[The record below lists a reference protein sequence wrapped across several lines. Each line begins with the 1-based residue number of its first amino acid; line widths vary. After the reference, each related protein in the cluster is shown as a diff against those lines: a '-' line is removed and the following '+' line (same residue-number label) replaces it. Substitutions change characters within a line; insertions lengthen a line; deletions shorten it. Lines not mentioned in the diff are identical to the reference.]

1 MTTGEILTLLR
12 ARGFRFAHALGQN
25 FLADDEVLSRIA
37 DSAQA
42 DGACVLEIG
51 AGAGCL
57 TVPLASRAK
66 KVLAVEIDERLIPV
80 LETALQG
87 RRNVRIVQGD
97 ALKVDLAA
105 LAQETFGDEDFLV
118 AANLPYS
125 ITTPVL
131 FRLLE
136 SRLPIQRMC
145 VMLQKEAVDR
155 VVAQPGEKAYG
166 PLAIYCAYRA
176 EVERLFRVPP
186 HCFVPQPHV
195 DSEVIELRMRPRP
208 DPAQE
213 QGLPAAGQK
222 RLPHAR
228 RKTLLNNLLQCGMGK
243 EQAQK
248 TLEAAGLAPSVR
260 AEALSLADF
269 VRLYGILCE
278 PDVAN
283 GKFVV

>member
-1 MTTGEILTLLR
+1 M
-12 ARGFRFAHALGQN
+12 
-25 FLADDEVLSRIA
+25 
-37 DSAQA
+37 
-42 DGACVLEIG
+42 LEIG

-213 QGLPAAGQK
+213 QAFL
-222 RLPHAR
+222 RLVKNAFRMR

>member
-97 ALKVDLAA
+97 ALKVDLAV

-118 AANLPYS
+118 AANMPYS

-195 DSEVIELRMRPRP
+195 NSEVIELRMRPRP

-213 QGLPAAGQK
+213 QAFL
-222 RLPHAR
+222 RLVKNAFRMR

>member
-80 LETALQG
+80 LEMALQG

-136 SRLPIQRMC
+136 SRLPIRRMC

-155 VVAQPGEKAYG
+155 VVAQPGEKA
-166 PLAIYCAYRA
+166 
-176 EVERLFRVPP
+176 
-186 HCFVPQPHV
+186 
-195 DSEVIELRMRPRP
+195 
-208 DPAQE
+208 
-213 QGLPAAGQK
+213 
-222 RLPHAR
+222 
-228 RKTLLNNLLQCGMGK
+228 
-243 EQAQK
+243 
-248 TLEAAGLAPSVR
+248 
-260 AEALSLADF
+260 
-269 VRLYGILCE
+269 
-278 PDVAN
+278 
-283 GKFVV
+283 

>member
-87 RRNVRIVQGD
+87 RKNVRIVQGD

-105 LAQETFGDEDFLV
+105 LAQETFGDED
-118 AANLPYS
+118 
-125 ITTPVL
+125 
-131 FRLLE
+131 
-136 SRLPIQRMC
+136 
-145 VMLQKEAVDR
+145 
-155 VVAQPGEKAYG
+155 
-166 PLAIYCAYRA
+166 LA
-176 EVERLFRVPP
+176 
-186 HCFVPQPHV
+186 
-195 DSEVIELRMRPRP
+195 
-208 DPAQE
+208 
-213 QGLPAAGQK
+213 
-222 RLPHAR
+222 
-228 RKTLLNNLLQCGMGK
+228 
-243 EQAQK
+243 
-248 TLEAAGLAPSVR
+248 
-260 AEALSLADF
+260 
-269 VRLYGILCE
+269 
-278 PDVAN
+278 
-283 GKFVV
+283 